1 MTFSIVGFLP
11 DTGELGIAV
20 STARP
25 AVGNRVPFVRF
36 GVGAAATQA
45 SPNPLLGVRAV
56 ELLAQGLSVEKCLAE
71 ALRDEER
78 VEVKQ
83 LLLVD
88 ARGNVAAYTGPQ
100 ATPWS
105 GHIIGQ
111 HFVAGAN
118 TMVGPQVVE
127 SMAAAYRA
135 ASGDL
140 AERLVTALEAGQTA
154 GGDRRGRVSAAVYV
168 VKSIPAPYVD
178 LRVDLHPDPVAE
190 LRRILDQC
198 REVYPV
204 LSLDPDVAAQ
214 AAKTRI
220 WPK

>member
-1 MTFSIVGFLP
+1 VTFSIVGFLP
-11 DTGELGIAV
+11 ISGELGIAV

-45 SPNPLLGVRAV
+45 SPNPLLGVKAV
-56 ELLAQGLSVEKCLAE
+56 ELMAQGYPVQECLEA
-71 ALRDEER
+71 ALRDETR

-105 GHIIGQ
+105 GHIVGE

-140 AERLVTALEAGQTA
+140 AERLVTALEAGQAA

-178 LRVDLHPDPVAE
+178 LRVDEHPEPVAE
-190 LRRILDQC
+190 LRRILDHC
-198 REVYPV
+198 RQVYPV
-204 LSLDPDVAAQ
+204 LSLDPDVAAK
-214 AAKTRI
+214 AAETAL